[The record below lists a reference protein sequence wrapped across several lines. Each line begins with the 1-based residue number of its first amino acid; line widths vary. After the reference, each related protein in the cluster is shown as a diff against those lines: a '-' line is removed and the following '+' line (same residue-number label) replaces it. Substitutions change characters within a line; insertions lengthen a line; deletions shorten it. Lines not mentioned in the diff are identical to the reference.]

1 MMEKYSQKISEI
13 REKIKNAAI
22 SANRDPSDITL
33 VAATKTQNA
42 ENVRA
47 AIASGVDACGE
58 NRVQEMTAKLLENA
72 YDGVPLHFIGH
83 LQTNKVRDVV
93 GRVSLI
99 QSVDSLKLAQEI
111 NSTAQKLG
119 VKQDVLLEIK
129 LGDEPNKTGFNP
141 NELMDILKLFTHYE
155 CIAVRGLMTIPPI
168 VCEHDT
174 SMEHFR
180 YLHKIFVDITPL
192 LLDNGDKHILSMGM
206 SGDYEQAISAGATM
220 VRVGT
225 AIFGER

>member
-13 REKIKNAAI
+13 RDKIKNAAI
-22 SANRDPSDITL
+22 SADRDPSDITL
-33 VAATKTQNA
+33 VAATKTQST

-47 AIASGVDACGE
+47 AIASGVDTCGE
-58 NRVQEMTAKLLENA
+58 NRVQEMTSKLLENA
-72 YDGVPLHFIGH
+72 YNGAALHFIGH

-99 QSVDSLKLAQEI
+99 QSVDSLKLANEI
-111 NSTAQKLG
+111 NDTAQKLG
-119 VKQDVLLEIK
+119 IKQDVLLEVK
-129 LGDEPNKTGFNP
+129 LGSEPNKTGFAP
-141 NELMDILKLFTHYE
+141 NELTNILKNVTRYE
-155 CIAVRGLMTIPPI
+155 YIAVKGLMTIPPI
-168 VCEHDT
+168 VCEQNT
-174 SMEHFR
+174 SMEFFR
-180 YLHKIFVDITPL
+180 YLHKIFVDITPI
-192 LLDNGDKHILSMGM
+192 LLDNSDKHILSMGM